1 MNDALKHPKLIDEAA
16 DCDYFWK
23 ESERVHSALSII
35 ERQASILQVAT
46 DCKNQG
52 RKSDDKQSFVNL
64 YFVSISNGIELKK
77 RSVNKITK
85 HLSLPRSTRYRL
97 FSKCNIIRKHLINT
111 KSNVK
116 WLSVSKSKRRYPLI
130 NDSLNIMIQK
140 WIINHPSVVESPI
153 AKYTILVHD
162 KLIQTTVNS

>member
-1 MNDALKHPKLIDEAA
+1 MNDIQVYYKLHQNV
-16 DCDYFWK
+16 K
-23 ESERVHSALSII
+23 
-35 ERQASILQVAT
+35 
-46 DCKNQG
+46 KQG
-52 RKSDDKQSFVNL
+52 RKTDDKQSFIDS
-64 YFVSISNGIELKK
+64 YFISISDGIESTI
-77 RSVNKITK
+77 RSVNKLTK
-85 HLSLPRSTRYRL
+85 YLSLPRSTRYRL
-97 FSKCNIIRKHLINT
+97 FSKCNIIRKHLINK